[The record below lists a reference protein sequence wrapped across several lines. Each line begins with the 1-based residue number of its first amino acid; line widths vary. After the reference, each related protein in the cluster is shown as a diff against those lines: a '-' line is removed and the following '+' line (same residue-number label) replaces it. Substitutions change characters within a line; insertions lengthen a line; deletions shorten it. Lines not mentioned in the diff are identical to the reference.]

1 MRIVNLVWLS
11 SRRIFWLASLSLVAC
26 LFPLSQGSAQE
37 VRIGVVSIERILRD
51 SAPAKLSQQK
61 LEQEF
66 AKREKQ
72 IQESANK
79 FKEIT
84 NKLERDAAVM
94 PESERQKRQREVGE
108 LERDLQR
115 RQREFRE
122 DLNQRRNEEIAV
134 VVERANRVIR
144 QIAEAEKFDIIF
156 QEAVY
161 ASSRIDIT
169 DKVIRALNTPAR

>member
-1 MRIVNLVWLS
+1 MRIDTFVQS
-11 SRRIFWLASLSLVAC
+11 SRRILRLTGLGLVLGLLPIAQ
-26 LFPLSQGSAQE
+26 SAAQE

-51 SAPAKLSQQK
+51 STPAKLSQQK

-79 FKEIT
+79 FKEIS
-84 NKLERDAAVM
+84 NKLERDATVM
-94 PESERQKRQREVGE
+94 PETERQKRQREIAE

-122 DLNQRRNEEIAV
+122 DLNQRRNEEIAG